1 MFDVYLNDRRDH
13 LLVVAKGGVI
23 PVAGTSARWRK
34 NRWRKKKRKV
44 VTVSDEIRLAV
55 QRDGYYRR
63 RLGEVRKAIAA
74 HWDPRDC
81 WSIFLMRCT
90 GPGVLRSARLAARR
104 ESTFGLACE
113 TPLYPFAAVCRPSW
127 RLLHCGVL

>member
-34 NRWRKKKRKV
+34 KKRKV
-44 VTVSDEIRLAV
+44 VNVSDEIRLAV

-63 RLGEVRKAIAA
+63 RLGEVRKATAA
-74 HWDPRDC
+74 H
-81 WSIFLMRCT
+81 
-90 GPGVLRSARLAARR
+90 
-104 ESTFGLACE
+104 
-113 TPLYPFAAVCRPSW
+113 
-127 RLLHCGVL
+127 

>member
-23 PVAGTSARWRK
+23 PLAGTSARWPK

-74 HWDPRDC
+74 H
-81 WSIFLMRCT
+81 
-90 GPGVLRSARLAARR
+90 
-104 ESTFGLACE
+104 
-113 TPLYPFAAVCRPSW
+113 
-127 RLLHCGVL
+127 